1 VAIIDRT
8 LRKQERFQVECFH
21 GFKLENSPRS
31 RLCAVFFARA
41 RRNPSQRVPDNIVE
55 STNNQVNA
63 ATGETTS
70 ECATGCPINCDI
82 KTDWHSQPVAGIILR
97 FVMKYDYQFL
107 HLGAAK
113 AHHECGA

>member
-1 VAIIDRT
+1 
-8 LRKQERFQVECFH
+8 
-21 GFKLENSPRS
+21 
-31 RLCAVFFARA
+31 
-41 RRNPSQRVPDNIVE
+41 VE

-63 ATGETTS
+63 ATDETIS
-70 ECATGCPINCDI
+70 LFISRLPQNVRQAAPINCDI

-97 FVMKYDYQFL
+97 QFVMKYDYQFL